1 MTPLNR
7 RHFMQQCGLAG
18 AGTLITARYAFPVLE
33 RTDARFVCV
42 ILRGALDGLAAVPPY
57 GDPDY
62 ARLRREL
69 AIAAPAQVD
78 GALPLDATFGLHP
91 ALKFMHESYL
101 ANELLVL
108 HAVASPYRERSHFDG
123 QDVLE
128 NGTTLAHSTQSGWL
142 NRALGALPKNAVHG
156 REAGV
161 ALGQN
166 IPLMMRGPASVAS
179 WSPSVLPNLNEDT
192 LQRIADRYA
201 SDPLLGSRLAD
212 ALATD
217 AIAAAAT
224 DAGDMGPAAK
234 MGNDAAPGAAADAA
248 PNGAPLNAAAG
259 ANGVR
264 RNGGGYVETV
274 RTAAGFLKRDD
285 GPAVAVFDT
294 TGWDT
299 HANEGGGQGQLAT
312 RLGALDGALR
322 ILKEQ
327 LGATWKRTAVLI
339 VTEFGRTAATNGTRG
354 TDHGT
359 GAAAFLAGGAVAG
372 GRVLADWPGL
382 AAASLYEGRDLRPTM
397 DLRAVMKGVL
407 ADHLGLAAAALDREV
422 FPQSGGAK
430 PLSGLIRT

>member
-1 MTPLNR
+1 MQSLNR
-7 RHFMQQCGLAG
+7 RRFMQQCGAG
-18 AGTLITARYAFPVLE
+18 AGTLITARYAFAGLE
-33 RTDARFVCV
+33 RSDARFVCV
-42 ILRGALDGLAAVPPY
+42 ILRGALDGLAAVPPH

-69 AIAAPAQVD
+69 AIAPPGKAD
-78 GALPLDATFGLHP
+78 GALPLDGVFGLHP

-101 ANELLVL
+101 AKELVVL

-128 NGTTLAHSTQSGWL
+128 NGTPLAHGTQTGWL
-142 NRALGALPKNAVHG
+142 NRALAALPKNAVHG

-166 IPLMMRGPASVAS
+166 IPLMMRGPAPVAS

-201 SDPLLGSRLAD
+201 SDPLLSARLAD

-217 AIAAAAT
+217 AIAAEAGS
-224 DAGDMGPAAK
+224 AGDMGPAMSADNAPAARFAA
-234 MGNDAAPGAAADAA
+234 GNGAA
-248 PNGAPLNAAAG
+248 
-259 ANGVR
+259 R
-264 RNGGGYVETV
+264 RGGSYIETV
-274 RTAAGFLKRDD
+274 RTAAGFLRRDD

-299 HANEGGGQGQLAT
+299 HANEGGGQGQLAA

-327 LGATWKRTAVLI
+327 LGATWRRTAVLV

-372 GRVLADWPGL
+372 GRVVADWPGL
-382 AAASLYEGRDLRPTM
+382 AAASLYEGRDLRPTT

-407 ADHLGLAAAALDREV
+407 ADHLGVSPSALDREV
-422 FPQSGGAK
+422 FPQSAASKALG
-430 PLSGLIRT
+430 GLIRA